1 MVWDLDICGVSWYC
15 RLNLHQPSTFI
26 RPLTNQPSTFTTD
39 NKHNTYILLPIS
51 FSTTFSTI
59 LTQTVEKFRNHRLH
73 ILFDFRIT
81 HSHQFFHDDFTELF
95 VVDVSEDSI
104 VHTVSYQ
111 DGLGIHQGRVD
122 HPSLTCP
129 CIVVHTVEQSY
140 RVRCTYIQSLVFTS
154 SRRLFRTSSS
164 YSSTISSF
172 SSS

>member
-15 RLNLHQPSTFI
+15 RLNLHQ
-26 RPLTNQPSTFTTD
+26 LSTFTTD

-59 LTQTVEKFRNHRLH
+59 LTITVEKFRNHRLH

-95 VVDVSEDSI
+95 IVDVSEDSI
-104 VHTVSYQ
+104 VHTVCDQ

-122 HPSLTCP
+122 HPSLMCP
-129 CIVVHTVEQSY
+129 CIVVHIVEQSY
-140 RVRCTYIQSLVFTS
+140 RGQYR
-154 SRRLFRTSSS
+154 
-164 YSSTISSF
+164 
-172 SSS
+172 